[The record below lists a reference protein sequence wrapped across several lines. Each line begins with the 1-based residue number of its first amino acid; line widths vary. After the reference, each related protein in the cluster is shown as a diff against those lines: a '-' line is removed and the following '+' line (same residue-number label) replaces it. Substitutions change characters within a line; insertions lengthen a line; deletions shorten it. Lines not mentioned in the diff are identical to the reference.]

1 MLRQIMYSSY
11 AIRPLSPTAIELLLR
26 KSRRTNGA
34 NEITGLLIHSKTRF
48 IQIFEG
54 PPPAVSDLLAK
65 IENDHRHHAMR
76 IIHDRRSAFRAFPD
90 WEMGFEDNPKPT
102 ANDVVVQ
109 SMIQM
114 LNALPVTK
122 AA

>member
-11 AIRPLSPTAIELLLR
+11 ATSPMSPTSIELLLR
-26 KSRRTNGA
+26 KARRANET
-34 NEITGLLIHSKTRF
+34 NEITGLLIHSKSRF

-54 PPPAVSDLLAK
+54 PSHAVNDLLRK
-65 IENDHRHHAMR
+65 IECDPRHHSMK

-90 WEMGFEDNPKPT
+90 WEMGFEDNPSPT

-109 SMIQM
+109 SMIRM
-114 LNALPVTK
+114 LNSLPVAK